1 MKFLLFFSLLPFA
14 GCINSHVQFSPTASL
29 YNRGGT
35 VGNPGEFG
43 AGYQTAEQSPAA
55 EGGGSLKAD
64 ASLPESGVLP

>member
-1 MKFLLFFSLLPFA
+1 MKYLLLLLLPFA

-43 AGYQTAEQSPAA
+43 EGEQDSNQNPAA

-64 ASLPESGVLP
+64 ASLPSN